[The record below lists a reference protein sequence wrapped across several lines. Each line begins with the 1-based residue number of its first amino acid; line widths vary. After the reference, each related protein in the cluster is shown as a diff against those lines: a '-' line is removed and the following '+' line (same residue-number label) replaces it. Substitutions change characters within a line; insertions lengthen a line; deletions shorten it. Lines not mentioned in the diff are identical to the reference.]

1 MQNTLLKMI
10 KTKILMVFMVC
21 VYDNECME
29 KSLEDE
35 QQIANNNIVLAMR
48 FRVGVP
54 SVRFKRWGLLHVLV
68 SIHLGYSILFE

>member
-1 MQNTLLKMI
+1 
-10 KTKILMVFMVC
+10 MVFMVC

-29 KSLEDE
+29 KSLENE

-54 SVRFKRWGLLHVLV
+54 
-68 SIHLGYSILFE
+68 

>member
-1 MQNTLLKMI
+1 
-10 KTKILMVFMVC
+10 MVC

-35 QQIANNNIVLAMR
+35 QQIANNNIILAMR

-54 SVRFKRWGLLHVLV
+54 SVRFKVGVP
-68 SIHLGYSILFE
+68 SCF

>member
-1 MQNTLLKMI
+1 
-10 KTKILMVFMVC
+10 MVC

-35 QQIANNNIVLAMR
+35 QQIANNNIILAMR

-54 SVRFKRWGLLHVLV
+54 SVRFKVGVPLC
-68 SIHLGYSILFE
+68 F